1 MTIHLQNITKSYTQ
15 DIILDDLTMK
25 ITDGEHIA
33 IVGENG
39 CGKSTL
45 LKVIAGLEN
54 IQEGERIVSKHTKIA
69 YLNQNFDEFSGTVE
83 AYLMQTYSDIM
94 HLKKKMKALEKAM
107 EKVDE
112 VELEHLLKK
121 YGNIQERFE
130 QLDGYHIFT
139 FVDQIAHGLQFSSL
153 LYSEYEVLSGG
164 EKARVNLA
172 RRLLERPDV
181 LLLDEPTNHLD
192 FKGIA
197 WLENFLAN
205 DKQTIIVVSHDRT
218 FLNHCVS
225 KIYEI
230 SYGELSVYHGN
241 YDVYR
246 KEKNERFLRMQED
259 YEAQQNEIKRL
270 EAAIRQFRQW
280 GREGDNEKF
289 FKKAIMLEKRL
300 DKIER
305 MRRPRLI
312 QRNMDFTLSMAKRS
326 SKHVLE
332 IKELGHCF
340 DKLLFEHVNAT
351 LCFKE
356 RVAICG
362 ENGTGKSTLIKL
374 IMGVEEIQEGSI
386 QYGNHIAIGYLPQMI
401 SFPKD
406 MTILEYAKKEL
417 CMNEE
422 DTRRYLMKY
431 GFDHIDMM
439 KRLKA
444 LSGGE
449 KTRLKLAEMLSK
461 EINMIILDEPTN
473 HLDFTS
479 IDIIEENL
487 QAFAGTLLVVS
498 HDRYFIQ
505 ALCEKVWML
514 EDQTMKEYIL

>member
-45 LKVIAGLEN
+45 LKVIAGIEN
-54 IQEGERIVSKHTKIA
+54 IQEGERIVSKNTKIS

-83 AYLMQTYSDIM
+83 AYLLQTYGEVLQLRKQMEI
-94 HLKKKMKALEKAM
+94 LEYAM
-107 EKVDE
+107 CEVDE
-112 VELEHLLKK
+112 EEMDHVLKK

-139 FVDQIAHGLQFSSL
+139 FVDQIAQGLQFSSL

-172 RRLLERPDV
+172 KRLLEKPDV

-192 FKGIA
+192 FKGIT
-197 WLENFLAN
+197 WLENFLEN
-205 DKQTIIVVSHDRT
+205 DKQTIIVVSHDRM

-230 SYGELSVYHGN
+230 SCGELSVYHGN
-241 YDVYR
+241 YDIYR
-246 KEKNERFLRMQED
+246 KEKAERFLRLQQD
-259 YEAQQNEIKRL
+259 YEAQQGEIKRL
-270 EAAIRQFRQW
+270 ETAIRQFRQW

-289 FKKAIMLEKRL
+289 FKKAKMLEKRL

-305 MRRPRLI
+305 MKAPKQI
-312 QRNMDFTLSMAKRS
+312 QRNMTFTLSMAQRS
-326 SKHVLE
+326 SKYVIE
-332 IKELGHCF
+332 IKNLGHCF
-340 DKLLFEHVNAT
+340 DKLLFEHVNVS
-351 LCFKE
+351 LCWQD

-362 ENGTGKSTLIKL
+362 RNGTGKSTLIKL
-374 IMGVEEIQEGSI
+374 IMGMEEIQEGEI
-386 QYGNHIAIGYLPQMI
+386 KFGYGVNIGYLPQMI
-401 SFPKD
+401 DFPKD
-406 MTILEYAKKEL
+406 MTILDYAKKEL
-417 CMNEE
+417 CKNEE
-422 DTRRYLMKY
+422 DTRRYLMGY

-439 KRLKA
+439 KRLSA

-461 EINMIILDEPTN
+461 EINLMILDEPTN

-487 QAFAGTLLVVS
+487 RNFNGTLLVVS

-505 ALCEKVWML
+505 SLCHKVWTL
-514 EDQTMKEYIL
+514 ENQILIEMIQ